1 MLCNLILYHYSTRK
15 RNLKHCYFFQTTSL
29 LEEMMK
35 KKSLR
40 EKVQQVQAQ
49 KAEGGAGGGGRPDT
63 GSIHQDAYNNRDSQ
77 GGREGGG
84 RGPPGGSEVGL
95 AYRSYSTE
103 MQALHKTHRGP
114 PGGTSAG
121 PHQTTP
127 QNKTSSSS
135 SANPSNGL
143 EQQVLQEKY

>member
-1 MLCNLILYHYSTRK
+1 
-15 RNLKHCYFFQTTSL
+15 
-29 LEEMMK
+29 MMK

-49 KAEGGAGGGGRPDT
+49 KAEGGAGSGGRPDT
-63 GSIHQDAYNNRDSQ
+63 GSSHQDAYNNRDSQ

-127 QNKTSSSS
+127 QNKTSSTS

-143 EQQVLQEKY
+143 EQQVLQKKYH